1 MQEDMEQTP
10 SKEASSDDVRK
21 GSGEMD
27 GQRPEG
33 QPPEMPN
40 GEKPDGQ
47 PPEMSNGDNP
57 PEKPDGEKPDGPGQ
71 MGGGES
77 GGESRVSG
85 QLGSW
90 SMGGTD
96 ASSEEGNDYAY
107 DSALYIT
114 SEGIEEDKSSTDR
127 IEGGSYDGTSASG
140 ITIDD
145 DTSGHN
151 GILIDNAAYSITDA
165 EINLL
170 TDADGTDTCDFSGK
184 GTAVSAFG
192 SDAQVVIPENVTLTV
207 DGTEYSG
214 CTLTAEDI

>member
-1 MQEDMEQTP
+1 MNRFLKNGTVLLLSSALTAAQFSTVFADNNASENQTESSMQEDMEQTP

-85 QLGSW
+85 KLGSW

-114 SEGIEEDKSSTDR
+114 SEGIEEDKTR
-127 IEGGSYDGTSASG
+127 
-140 ITIDD
+140 
-145 DTSGHN
+145 
-151 GILIDNAAYSITDA
+151 
-165 EINLL
+165 
-170 TDADGTDTCDFSGK
+170 
-184 GTAVSAFG
+184 
-192 SDAQVVIPENVTLTV
+192 
-207 DGTEYSG
+207 
-214 CTLTAEDI
+214 